1 MNNYNKKYYT
11 SDYDN
16 VPQYDYD
23 MRADDLINNQ
33 GPNFTNTPM
42 NNNDLTP
49 IVLKDYGPN
58 PFVIDIVKATKQNE
72 NYRTTLWTGSHL
84 QLTLMSIPV
93 GGEIG
98 LEIHPNLDQFIRIEE
113 GEGLVKM
120 GAKENS
126 LDFQEKVQD
135 DFIFIIPAGTWH
147 NLINT
152 GKKPIKLYSIYAPP
166 QHPFGTVH
174 KTKAE
179 SDAESRNQRYYY
191 ENPRRYTRQTNEFT
205 LSELAYFDGVYGKP
219 AYLAIN
225 GVVYDISNDPKWR
238 EYMVHGL
245 AAGRDATSQ
254 FKYFRGLEEILANV
268 PMVGILIE

>member
-1 MNNYNKKYYT
+1 MNNYYNKYSN

-16 VPQYDYD
+16 LPQYDYD
-23 MRADDLINNQ
+23 MRADDFMSNQ

-42 NNNDLTP
+42 NNLNLTP

-58 PFVIDIVKATKQNE
+58 PFVINIVEATKQNE
-72 NYRTTLWTGSHL
+72 NYRTTLWTGAHL

-98 LEIHPNLDQFIRIEE
+98 LERHPNLDQFIRIEE

-120 GAKENS
+120 GNKENS

-147 NLINT
+147 NLVNT
-152 GKKPIKLYSIYAPP
+152 GDKPIKLYSIYAPP

-179 SDAESRNQRYYY
+179 SDAAERNQRYY
-191 ENPRRYTRQTNEFT
+191 ENQRSYSRHTKEFT
-205 LSELAYFDGVYGKP
+205 LSELAYFDGLYGKP

-225 GVVYDISNDPKWR
+225 GVVYDISNDPRWR

-254 FKYFRGLEEILANV
+254 FKYFRGLEGILTNV
-268 PMVGILIE
+268 PRVGILIE